1 MPYVYT
7 LNLEGGR
14 KYVGMTSNIDRR
26 LEEHFSGN
34 GSKWTQKYSPE
45 SISNIRKVPS
55 VQYAK
60 KLETIMYTNMKNYH
74 GGDKVRGAGHT
85 SSIEKSKSSGACYRC
100 GRTSHWSPDCYA
112 STHIDGYRI

>member
-55 VQYAK
+55 AQYAK